1 LRWWRLWVI
10 AGWVGAGYA
19 VGDELA
25 CANGE
30 GASIVVQTGGIIST
44 IVVEAEGLAGLGA
57 LLTAH
62 GFGRGRVFVVSDDA
76 VWAAHGERLLA
87 ALSAAGL
94 DACWTTIPAG
104 EESKS
109 LARAIDLYTW
119 LAGERAERGE
129 AILAFGGGVV
139 GDLAGFVAA
148 TYLRGVPLVQVP
160 TSLLAMVDSSIGGKT
175 GVNLPAGK
183 NLVGAFLQPQLV
195 LVDPQLLGT
204 LSAREQRSGWAEVI
218 KYGFLDRSV
227 PGLEGE
233 PLLPTLREYGGALQ
247 ALQEPLLSQAIARCI
262 AIKAVVVE
270 QDEKETGLRRALNL
284 GHTIGH
290 AIEAVAGYGRYTHGE
305 AVALGMR
312 AVARIAARTGHADG
326 SLVRQMDGMLDD
338 FGLPAQ
344 IEDCP
349 ALAILD
355 RIGSDKKVR
364 AGRVN
369 WVLPTAPGEVVI
381 SDAVPTDDVRAVLA
395 ELGCL

>member
-1 LRWWRLWVI
+1 MLDQ
-10 AGWVGAGYA
+10 GAA
-19 VGDELA
+19 
-25 CANGE
+25 
-30 GASIVVQTGGIIST
+30 IVVQTGGITST
-44 IVVEAEGLAGLGA
+44 IVVEAGGLTGLGVLVA
-57 LLTAH
+57 AH
-62 GFGRGRVFVVSDDA
+62 GFGRGRVFVVSDDG
-76 VWAAHGERLLA
+76 VWAAHGERVLA
-87 ALSAAGL
+87 ALADAGL
-94 DACWTTIPAG
+94 NARWTTVPAG

-129 AILAFGGGVV
+129 AILALGGGVV

-148 TYLRGVPLVQVP
+148 TYLRGVPLIQVP

-195 LVDPQLLGT
+195 LVDPQLLAT
-204 LSAREQRSGWAEVI
+204 LSPREQRSGWAEVI

-227 PGLEGE
+227 LGLAGE

-247 ALQEPLLSQAIARCI
+247 ALQEPLLSRAVARCI
-262 AIKAVVVE
+262 AIKAAVVE
-270 QDEKETGLRRALNL
+270 QDERETGLRRTLNL

-312 AVARIAARTGHADG
+312 AVARVAARTGHADAG
-326 SLVRQMDGMLDD
+326 LVGQMDRLLDD
-338 FGLPAQ
+338 FGLPTQ
-344 IEDCP
+344 IEGCP
-349 ALAILD
+349 APAILD

-369 WVLPTAPGEVVI
+369 WVLPTAPGEVII
-381 SDAVPTDDVRAVLA
+381 SDAVPPDDVRAALA
-395 ELGCL
+395 ELGCR

>member
-1 LRWWRLWVI
+1 MLEQRT
-10 AGWVGAGYA
+10 
-19 VGDELA
+19 
-25 CANGE
+25 
-30 GASIVVQTGGIIST
+30 SIVVHTGGITST
-44 IVVEAEGLAGLGA
+44 IVVEPEGLAGLGA
-57 LLTAH
+57 LLVAH
-62 GFGRGRVFVVSDDA
+62 GFGRGRVFVISDDN
-76 VWAAHGERLLA
+76 VWAAHGERVSATLA
-87 ALSAAGL
+87 AAGL
-94 DACWTTIPAG
+94 RAREKTIPAG

-160 TSLLAMVDSSIGGKT
+160 TSLLSMVDSSIGGKT

-195 LVDPQLLGT
+195 LVDPQLLAT
-204 LSAREQRSGWAEVI
+204 LPALEQRSGWAEVI

-227 PGLEGE
+227 PGLTGE

-247 ALQEPLLSQAIARCI
+247 ALHEPLLSQAVARCI
-262 AIKAVVVE
+262 AIKAAVVE
-270 QDEKETGLRRALNL
+270 QDERETGLRRALNL

-305 AVALGMR
+305 AIALGTR
-312 AVARIAARTGHADG
+312 AVARLAVRTGHADEG
-326 SLVRQMDGMLDD
+326 LVALVDRLLDD
-338 FGLPAQ
+338 FGLPAR
-344 IEDCP
+344 IEGCP
-349 ALAILD
+349 SPAILD

-369 WVLPTAPGEVVI
+369 WVLPTTPGEVTI

-395 ELGCL
+395 ELGASDSA

>member
-1 LRWWRLWVI
+1 MLEHRAPL
-10 AGWVGAGYA
+10 
-19 VGDELA
+19 
-25 CANGE
+25 
-30 GASIVVQTGGIIST
+30 VVYTGGIVST
-44 IVVEAEGLAGLGA
+44 IVVEPAGLAGLGA
-57 LLTAH
+57 LLQAH
-62 GFGRGRVFVVSDDA
+62 GFGRGRVFVVSDDM
-76 VWAAHGERLLA
+76 VWAALGERATA
-87 ALSAAGL
+87 ALETAGL
-94 DACWTTIPAG
+94 AVRVTTIPAG

-109 LARAIDLYTW
+109 LARATELYTW

-129 AILAFGGGVV
+129 PIIAFGGGVV

-204 LSAREQRSGWAEVI
+204 LSARERRSGWAEVL

-227 PGLEGE
+227 PGLVGE
-233 PLLPTLREYGGALQ
+233 PLLPTLREYGGVLQ
-247 ALQEPLLSQAIARCI
+247 ALQEPLLSEVVARCI
-262 AIKAVVVE
+262 AIKAAVVE
-270 QDEKETGLRRALNL
+270 QDERETGLRRALNL
-284 GHTIGH
+284 GHTVGH

-312 AVARIAARTGHADG
+312 AVARIAARSGHTDAA
-326 SLVRQMDGMLDD
+326 LVAQVDRLLDD
-338 FGLPAQ
+338 FGLPAR
-344 IEDCP
+344 IEGCATD
-349 ALAILD
+349 AILD

-369 WVLPTAPGEVVI
+369 WVLPTTPGEVEI
-381 SDAVPTDDVRAVLA
+381 SDAVSTGDVRAVLE
-395 ELGCL
+395 ELGTGQG

>member
-1 LRWWRLWVI
+1 MVDRRT
-10 AGWVGAGYA
+10 
-19 VGDELA
+19 
-25 CANGE
+25 
-30 GASIVVQTGGIIST
+30 SIVVQTGGIAST
-44 IVVEAEGLAGLGA
+44 IVVEPEGLPGLGA
-57 LLTAH
+57 LLVAH
-62 GFGRGRVFVVSDDA
+62 GFGRGRVFVVSDDG
-76 VWAAHGERLLA
+76 VWAAHGAKALA
-87 ALSAAGL
+87 ALAAAGL
-94 DACWTTIPAG
+94 DARATTIPAG

-109 LARAIDLYTW
+109 LARAVDLYTW

-129 AILAFGGGVV
+129 PVIALGGGVV

-195 LVDPQLLGT
+195 LVDPQLLAT
-204 LSAREQRSGWAEVI
+204 LSPREQRSGWAEVI

-247 ALQEPLLSQAIARCI
+247 ALQEPLLSRVVARCI
-262 AIKAVVVE
+262 AIKAAVVE
-270 QDEKETGLRRALNL
+270 QDERETGLRRALNL

-305 AVALGMR
+305 AVALGTR
-312 AVARIAARTGHADG
+312 AVARLAARTGHADAA
-326 SLVRQMDGMLDD
+326 LVPLVDRLLDD
-338 FGLPAQ
+338 FGLPAR
-344 IEDCP
+344 IEGCP
-349 ALAILD
+349 APAILD

-369 WVLPTAPGEVVI
+369 WVLPTTPGEVII
-381 SDAVPTDDVRAVLA
+381 SDAVPAADVRAVLA
-395 ELGCL
+395 ALGATGDE

>member
-1 LRWWRLWVI
+1 MLDQR
-10 AGWVGAGYA
+10 
-19 VGDELA
+19 
-25 CANGE
+25 
-30 GASIVVQTGGIIST
+30 ASLVVRTGGITST
-44 IVVEAEGLAGLGA
+44 IVVEAEGLTGLGA
-57 LLTAH
+57 LVAAH
-62 GFGRGRVFVVSDDA
+62 GFGRGRVFVVSDDG
-76 VWAAHGERLLA
+76 VWGAHGERLLA
-87 ALSAAGL
+87 ALAAAGL
-94 DACWTTIPAG
+94 DARWTTIPAG

-195 LVDPQLLGT
+195 LVDPHLLGT
-204 LSAREQRSGWAEVI
+204 LSPREQRSGWAEVI

-227 PGLEGE
+227 PGLAGE

-247 ALQEPLLSQAIARCI
+247 VLQEPLLSQVVARCI
-262 AIKAVVVE
+262 AIKAAVVE
-270 QDEKETGLRRALNL
+270 QDEKETGLRRHLNL

-312 AVARIAARTGHADG
+312 AVARLAARTGHADAA
-326 SLVRQMDGMLDD
+326 LVGQVDGLLDD

-344 IEDCP
+344 IEGCP
-349 ALAILD
+349 APAILD

-369 WVLPTAPGEVVI
+369 WVLPTTPGDVTI
-381 SDAVPTDDVRAVLA
+381 SDAVPMGDVRAVLA
-395 ELGCL
+395 ELGCR